1 MKTSEILSKAADL
14 IEPEGRWT
22 TVWCAIDKNGIGH
35 LNGNVK
41 DATCWCAIGAVE
53 KSAGGYDANAA
64 LLFVRDVIDGE
75 FIDDWNDAEGRTQ
88 AEVVSALRKA
98 SELAKQSE
106 AA

>member
-41 DATCWCAIGAVE
+41 DATC
-53 KSAGGYDANAA
+53 
-64 LLFVRDVIDGE
+64 
-75 FIDDWNDAEGRTQ
+75 
-88 AEVVSALRKA
+88 
-98 SELAKQSE
+98 
-106 AA
+106 